1 MKRAFFTFLVALGGS
16 SLLVQQLYAQT
27 VANRASENQ
36 GAAMQITTDQL
47 IAIDVL
53 LEPNPTMVEKSNA
66 VNARL
71 RGNYPAGYALDATHA
86 PHVTLLQRFVR
97 AKDLD
102 AVTAALTKVFATERP
117 TDLQLKAT
125 GYLYGIWGGA
135 AVTAF
140 VVERTPELM
149 RLHQKVIDVVA
160 PFSVSNGSAA
170 AFVGTGI
177 NAETIGWVEHFIPE
191 SSGAKYLPHVTLGV
205 ANEDFV
211 KGIKAA
217 PFQEFTFKADGV
229 ALYQL
234 GNFGT
239 AAKKLWEYQG
249 QPLASWND
257 SPAKQSILDFVRR
270 VTTEGSADYVPVP
283 ERIATFDNDGTL
295 WCERPLPVQV
305 YFALDRV
312 KALAPQHPE
321 WTTTEPF
328 ASLLK
333 GDLKT
338 AAAGGEHAVLELFMA
353 THTSMTAGEFE
364 QIVKDWIATAKH
376 PKTGK
381 LFTEMIYQPMFEL
394 LAYLRVN
401 GFKTY
406 IVSGGGIEF
415 MRPWA
420 EQIYG
425 IEPEQVIGSSI
436 KTKFEIRDGKS
447 VLVRLPEVNF
457 NDDKGGKPVAI
468 NQHIGRRPIAAFG
481 NSDGDREMLE
491 YTQDGSGARFELLVL
506 HDDAAREYAYG
517 PANGLPNVA
526 LGAFTQSLYDQSKKN
541 SWTVVSMKNDW
552 NRVFAFDDVKQTV
565 GQEAAPVVQTGAEP
579 VGLAVK

>member
-1 MKRAFFTFLVALGGS
+1 MRTILK
-16 SLLVQQLYAQT
+16 LLVVLGFASVWFQLMYAQT
-27 VANRASENQ
+27 SSEPIPETQ
-36 GAAMQITTDQL
+36 GIAMQPATETL

-53 LEPNPTMVEKSNA
+53 LEPDRTMVEKSDV

-86 PHVTLLQRFVR
+86 PHITLLQRFVR
-97 AKDLD
+97 ARDLD
-102 AVTAALTKVFATERP
+102 AVTAALTRVFATERP
-117 TDLQLKAT
+117 TELQLKAK
-125 GYLYGIWGGA
+125 GHEYGIWAGV
-135 AVTAF
+135 AVTIYL
-140 VVERTPELM
+140 VELTPELK
-149 RLHQKVIDVVA
+149 RLHQKVIDAVA
-160 PFSVSNGSAA
+160 PFSVSNGNAA
-170 AFVGTGI
+170 AFVGTEI
-177 NAETIGWVEHFIPE
+177 NAETINWVEHFIPE
-191 SSGAKYLPHVTLGV
+191 SSGPKYLPHVTLGV
-205 ANEDFV
+205 AHEDFV
-211 KGIKAA
+211 KQLKAE
-217 PFQEFTFKADGV
+217 PFTSFTFKADGV
-229 ALYQL
+229 AIYQL

-239 AAKKLWEYQG
+239 AAKKIWEFQAK
-249 QPLASWND
+249 PLASWND
-257 SPAKQSILDFVRR
+257 GPAKQSILEFVRR
-270 VTTEGSADYVPVP
+270 VTTEGSPDFVPVP

-295 WCERPLPVQV
+295 WYEQPLPVQL

-321 WTTTEPF
+321 WKTREPF

-338 AAAGGEHAVLELFMA
+338 AAAGGDRAVLDLFMA
-353 THTSMTAGEFE
+353 THTGMTTTEFE
-364 QIVKDWIATAKH
+364 QIVTDWIATAKH

-394 LAYLRVN
+394 LTYLRAN

-425 IEPEQVIGSSI
+425 IQPEQVIGSSI

-447 VLVRLPEVNF
+447 VLVRLPEPNF

-491 YTQDGSGARFELLVL
+491 YTQGGSGARFELLVL
-506 HDDAAREYAYG
+506 HDDGARETAYG
-517 PANGLPNVA
+517 PANGLPHVA
-526 LGAFTQSLYDQSKKN
+526 MGSFTQALYDHAKN
-541 SWTVVSMKNDW
+541 NGWTVVSMKTDW
-552 NRVFAFDDVKQTV
+552 NRVFAFEEVSQISV
-565 GQEAAPVVQTGAEP
+565 AEGAPVAVRMHAEP
-579 VGLAVK
+579 VGATAK